1 MEQFREMVRR
11 LPVGVE
17 FVIVVSLAFGRFI
30 LASILAIGTPELSTY
45 SNQALISVVVT
56 ELLNFAFLAWFLHL
70 RGWTLEKF
78 GLRVTVKTTAGG
90 ILLAAATVALFYF
103 VQIVGS
109 HGIDMVAAQNLYPKV
124 APKVDLQLVLLGSVV
139 NGAYE
144 EIFVAGYVITV
155 LAGARGIWIAV
166 NVSTGIRLL
175 YHLYQ
180 GTLGVLTIV
189 PMGLL
194 YGYLYV
200 RTKRLWP
207 LVLAHILVDI
217 YAFVVSMT

>member
-17 FVIVVSLAFGRFI
+17 FLIVVTLAFGQFI
-30 LASILAIGTPELSTY
+30 FSSIMAIGTPAMSVY
-45 SNQALISVVVT
+45 NNQALLSVLIV
-56 ELLNFAFLAWFLHL
+56 ELMQFAFLAWFLYL

-78 GLRVTVKTTAGG
+78 GLRVTVRTTAGG
-90 ILLAAATVALFYF
+90 ILLAIGTLALFYF
-103 VQIVGS
+103 VQIVAS
-109 HGIDMVAAQNLYPKV
+109 YGIDMAAAERLYPKV
-124 APKVDLQLVLLGSVV
+124 SPKLDMQLVFLTSVV

-144 EIFVAGYVITV
+144 EFFVAGYVITV
-155 LAGARGIWIAV
+155 LAGARGIWTAV

-180 GTLGVLTIV
+180 GTIGVIVIV

-194 YGYLYV
+194 YGYVYV
-200 RTKRLWP
+200 RTRQLWP
-207 LVLAHILVDI
+207 LILAHILIDI
-217 YAFVVSMT
+217 VGFVFAVA